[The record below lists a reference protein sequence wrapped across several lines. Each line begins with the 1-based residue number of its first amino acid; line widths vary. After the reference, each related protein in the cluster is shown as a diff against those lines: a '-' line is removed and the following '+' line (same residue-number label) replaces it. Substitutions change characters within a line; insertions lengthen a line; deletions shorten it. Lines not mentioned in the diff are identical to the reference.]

1 MKVAVSSKETMLE
14 SSLDERFGRAP
25 HFIIYDLDEN
35 TYHSIDNSQNLN
47 SAQGA
52 GIQSA
57 QNLANTGVQALITG
71 NVGPKA
77 FQVLQ
82 AAGVEIYLT
91 KGSTVEQA
99 IKNFK
104 TGKLAKTESN
114 NVDGHW
120 V

>member
-1 MKVAVSSKETMLE
+1 MKIAISSRETTLVG
-14 SSLDERFGRAP
+14 SLDERFGRAP
-25 HFIIYDLDEN
+25 HFIIYDLEKDS
-35 TYHSIDNSQNLN
+35 YHCIDNTQNLN

-57 QNLANTGVQALITG
+57 QTIANTGVDALITG

-77 FQVLQ
+77 FQVLER
-82 AAGVEIYLT
+82 AAVDIYLT
-91 KGSTVEQA
+91 KATT
-99 IKNFK
+99 IKEALQNFK
-104 TGKLAKTESN
+104 AGKLTKTTTN